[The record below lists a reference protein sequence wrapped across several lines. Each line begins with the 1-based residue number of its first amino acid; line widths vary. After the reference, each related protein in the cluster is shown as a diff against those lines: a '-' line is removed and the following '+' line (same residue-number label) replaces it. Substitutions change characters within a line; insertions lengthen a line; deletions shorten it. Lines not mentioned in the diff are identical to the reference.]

1 MATFFIGRPI
11 LAAVFSILITLA
23 GGLAVGTLP
32 LAQYP
37 PVTPPT
43 IQVDCN
49 YPGASAKVVAETI
62 AAPIEQ
68 RVNGVE
74 RMMYMSSQATSDGS
88 YTLTVTFEIGT
99 DLNLAQVL
107 VQNRVNLALPE
118 LPEVVRATGVTT
130 RKRSPELTLTVSLN
144 SPDGRYDQLYLSNYA
159 VSRIKD
165 ELQRIEGIA
174 DVTIFG
180 QRDYAM
186 RLWVDPDKLEARGLT
201 ALEVVEAVQGQNH
214 QVSLGRVGGLA
225 SATEVPLTVVGRLV
239 DESQFADITVKTGA
253 DGRAVRVRDVG
264 RVELGAKAQDVAS
277 KFDLKP
283 TIGLAVFLL
292 PEANALAVGDE
303 VKKHMA
309 ELSEHFPEGVR
320 HEVGYDTTPFIG
332 ESIREVVK
340 SLRDAVLLVGLVV
353 LVFLQSWRAA
363 LIPLA
368 AVPVAIIGTFAAMW
382 VVGFGLNNLTLFGL
396 VLAVGIVVDDAIVVV
411 EAVQHKLDAGHPPR
425 EAAELAMKEVTGPI
439 LAVGL
444 VLVAV
449 FVPCAFF
456 PGIVGQFF
464 KQFALTIAISSVIS
478 TFNSL
483 SLSPALAA
491 ILLKPKAARG
501 DPLTRLLNIVLGWFF
516 RLFDRG
522 FVLAGRGYVAGVRRL
537 IRVPL
542 LVLLAYA
549 GVLAGTWWGYLQLP
563 TGFIPAQ
570 DKGYLIASVQL
581 PDSASAERT
590 RAVMDQIGA
599 IALKTPGVAHVNAV
613 AGNSFVLSAYGS
625 NFGSMFVILKPFDER
640 RTPDLRAAAV
650 LARLNTQLARDV
662 PGAQVN
668 IFPAPPVSGLGR
680 AGGVRLMVEDRGD
693 LGPLFLQKQTENLI
707 DRASEQPTLRD
718 LFTVYRTKSP
728 QVFVDVDY
736 AACAA
741 QGVNPLDL
749 YATMAATLGS
759 RYVNDFNRFGR
770 TWQVSVQA
778 EGRFRNGVE
787 DVRRLKVRNGRGQLV
802 PVGAVA
808 AVNEVTGPLVLTR
821 YNMYPAAAVNANVAP
836 GVSSGVG
843 LAVFE
848 ALADKELPDNMAS
861 EWTELAYIEKQSKD
875 TGLLVFGFAVVA
887 VFMILAFLYESW
899 GLPLAVILVVP
910 LCVSASLVGVWQA
923 KQDIN
928 VFTQVGFVVL
938 IGLACKNAI
947 LIVEFAKVKRDGG
960 ADRYTAVLEA
970 CRLRL
975 RPIVMTSVA
984 FILGVLPLV
993 LARGAGAEMRQALG
1007 TTVFSGMIGV
1017 TAFGIFLTPVFYVV
1031 LDRVIGRDLGR
1042 IPGLWL
1048 VRAIGRRAVRFA
1060 APVVRLPKPVPVG
1073 S

>member
-1 MATFFIGRPI
+1 VAAFFIDRPI
-11 LAAVFSILITLA
+11 LATVLSLVVLLA

-37 PVTPPT
+37 QVTPPT

-49 YPGASAKVVAETI
+49 YPGASARVVAETL

-74 RMMYMSSQATSDGS
+74 GMLYMTSQATSDGS
-88 YTLTVTFEIGT
+88 YTLTVTFDIGT
-99 DLNLAQVL
+99 DLDIAQVL

-144 SPDGRYDQLYLSNYA
+144 SPSGRYDQLYLSNYA
-159 VSRIKD
+159 VTRLKD
-165 ELQRIEGIA
+165 PLQRIEGVA

-186 RLWVDPDKLEARGLT
+186 RLWLDPDKLEARGLT
-201 ALEVVEAVQGQNH
+201 ALDVVKAVQGQNQ
-214 QVSLGRVGGLA
+214 QVSLGRVG
-225 SATEVPLTVVGRLV
+225 SAGGATQVPLTVVGRLV
-239 DESQFADITVKTGA
+239 DESQFGDIAVKADA
-253 DGRAVRVRDVG
+253 AGRLVRVRDVA

-292 PEANALAVGDE
+292 PDANALAVGDE
-303 VKKHMA
+303 VKRQIA
-309 ELSEHFPEGVR
+309 EMSADFPEGVAY
-320 HEVGYDTTPFIG
+320 EVGYDTTPFIG

-340 SLRDAVLLVGLVV
+340 ALRDAVLLVAVVV

-368 AVPVAIIGTFAAMW
+368 AVPVAIVGTFAAMW
-382 VVGFGLNNLTLFGL
+382 AVGYGLNNLTLFGL

-411 EAVQHKLDAGHPPR
+411 EAVQQQLDAGKPGR
-425 EAAELAMKEVTGPI
+425 EAAVEAMREVSGPI

-449 FVPCAFF
+449 FAPCAFF

-464 KQFALTIAISSVIS
+464 KQFALTLAVSSVIS

-491 ILLKPKAARG
+491 ILLRPRQAKG
-501 DPLTRLLNIVLGWFF
+501 DPLTRLLNLLLGWFF
-516 RLFDRG
+516 RLFDKG
-522 FVLAGRGYVAGVRRL
+522 FDLAGRGYVAGVRRL

-542 LVLLAYA
+542 LVLA
-549 GVLAGTWWGYLQLP
+549 GYTAVLAGTYQGYLRLP

-581 PDSASAERT
+581 PDSAAAERT
-590 RAVMDQIGA
+590 RAVLDR
-599 IALKTPGVAHVNAV
+599 IAAVALETPGVAHVNAV

-625 NFGSMFVILKPFDER
+625 NFGSMFIILKPFDER
-640 RTPDLRAAAV
+640 KSPDLAATAV
-650 LARLNTQLARDV
+650 LGKLNARLAKEI
-662 PGAQVN
+662 PEGQVN
-668 IFPAPPVSGLGR
+668 IFPAPAVSGLGR

-693 LGPLFLQKQTENLI
+693 LGPRVLQGQTDNLI
-707 DRASEQPTLRD
+707 EKASQQPTLTG
-718 LFTVYRTKSP
+718 LFTVFRTNSP

-741 QGVNPLDL
+741 QAVNPLDL
-749 YATMAATLGS
+749 YATLASTLGS

-770 TWQVSVQA
+770 TWQVNVQA
-778 EGRFRNGVE
+778 EGKFRNGVPE
-787 DVRRLKVRNGRGQLV
+787 VARLKVPNARGQLV

-808 AVNEVTGPLVLTR
+808 TVREVTGPLVLTR
-821 YNMYPAAAVNANVAP
+821 YNMYPAAAVNANIAP

-848 ALADKELPDNMAS
+848 ALAERELPPGTMAA
-861 EWTELAYIEKQSKD
+861 EWTELAFIEKRSRD
-875 TGLLVFGFAVVA
+875 TGLAVFGFAVLS
-887 VFMILAFLYESW
+887 VFLILAFLYESW

-910 LCVSASLVGVWQA
+910 LCVSASLVGVFVA
-923 KQDIN
+923 GQDVNI
-928 VFTQVGFVVL
+928 FTQVGFVVL

-947 LIVEFAKVKRDGG
+947 LIVEYAKVKRDAG
-960 ADRYTAVLEA
+960 ATREEA
-970 CRLRL
+970 ILAACKLRL

-993 LARGAGAEMRQALG
+993 LASGAGAEMRRALG
-1007 TTVFSGMIGV
+1007 TAVFSGMIGV

-1031 LDRVIGRDLGR
+1031 LDRLIGPRLGFR
-1042 IPGLWL
+1042 VWGLGF
-1048 VRAIGRRAVRFA
+1048 GRRAVRWLSSL
-1060 APVVRLPKPVPVG
+1060 APRLDQPLTPKP
-1073 S
+1073 